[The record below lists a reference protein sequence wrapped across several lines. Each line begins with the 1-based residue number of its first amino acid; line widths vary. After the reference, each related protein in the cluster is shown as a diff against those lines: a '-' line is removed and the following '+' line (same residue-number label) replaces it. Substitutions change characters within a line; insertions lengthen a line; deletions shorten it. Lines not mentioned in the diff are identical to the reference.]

1 MEKTPKYQ
9 LSQWKEED
17 RIRREDLNQD
27 NINLESALVGMESR
41 KLELIKVFDI
51 TKQLS
56 DSPPW
61 DISLTEMDPKS
72 RTAIFLMFQMPDST
86 SYGIGLGGGHNGY
99 IYGNTAGLMGWPL
112 RIPEMRVTLIPI
124 GNASE
129 FTSRTG
135 LTYKD
140 FTYVRLYGP
149 STNSKLTGTFRC
161 KGYVIL

>member
-51 TKQLS
+51 TKQWS

-72 RTAIFLMFQMPDST
+72 RTAIF
-86 SYGIGLGGGHNGY
+86 SYVSN
-99 IYGNTAGLMGWPL
+99 AGFYQL
-112 RIPEMRVTLIPI
+112 RHRPGRWTQWLH
-124 GNASE
+124 
-129 FTSRTG
+129 
-135 LTYKD
+135 LW
-140 FTYVRLYGP
+140 
-149 STNSKLTGTFRC
+149 
-161 KGYVIL
+161 